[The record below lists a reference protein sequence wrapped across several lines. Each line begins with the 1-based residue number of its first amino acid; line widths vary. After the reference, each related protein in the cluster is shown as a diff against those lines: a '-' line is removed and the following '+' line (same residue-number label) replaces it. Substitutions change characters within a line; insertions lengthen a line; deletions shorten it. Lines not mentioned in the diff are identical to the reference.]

1 MKSPCFGV
9 NSSFSQKFKGGIL
22 GRTPGRI
29 LCIFAAFSHCVP
41 HMFLI
46 LRPCFIISFSPVPT
60 IILFSWHF
68 PSFSYI
74 CPICTTCLPHFPH
87 VFHVSPTF
95 STAFRGPRGRTL
107 RRPRRSARIAW
118 GRSESRAGRQLGCE
132 YMYIYIYDTTTIS
145 IYHDL
150 SIHI

>member
-46 LRPCFIISFSPVPT
+46 FRPCFIISFSPVPT
-60 IILFSWHF
+60 IKLFSWHF

-87 VFHVSPTF
+87 VFPRFPNVFQRVPWASWQDF
-95 STAFRGPRGRTL
+95 ETAEE
-107 RRPRRSARIAW
+107 ARAHRL
-118 GRSESRAGRQLGCE
+118 GVKRESRWAATGL
-132 YMYIYIYDTTTIS
+132 
-145 IYHDL
+145 
-150 SIHI
+150 